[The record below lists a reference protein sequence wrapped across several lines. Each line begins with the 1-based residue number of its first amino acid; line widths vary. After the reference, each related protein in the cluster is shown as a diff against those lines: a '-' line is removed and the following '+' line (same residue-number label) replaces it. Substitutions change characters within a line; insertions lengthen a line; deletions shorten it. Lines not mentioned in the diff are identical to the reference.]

1 MKFRFEINEDK
12 EEIVAYA
19 KSRNDFI
26 NMIEAMCQNSSTK
39 IIGYDN
45 NIIKEINPNDIDCF
59 VTIKDKVYAIGKN
72 FKYQVKKRLYEV
84 NELYPNA
91 FTYIN
96 QGCLAN
102 LNKVDHFEISIGGA
116 LLVVFKSGYKDYV
129 SRRQLKNVKERIG
142 LK

>member
-1 MKFRFEINEDK
+1 MKFRFEISEDK

-19 KSRNDFI
+19 KSRNDLI
-26 NMIEAMCQNSSTK
+26 NMIEVMCQNSSTK

-45 NIIKEINPNDIDCF
+45 NIIKELNPNDIDCF
-59 VTIKDKVYAIGKN
+59 VTIKDKIYAVGKN
-72 FKYQVKKRLYEV
+72 FKYQVKKRLYEL
-84 NELYPNA
+84 NEMYSNS

-102 LNKVDHFEISIGGA
+102 MNKIDHFEISIGGA

-142 LK
+142 IK